1 MREDLPYSFSVP
13 KEWYKNCYIDKG
25 AECSASRSFSIC
37 HSDNKEKAVLLV
49 HGYAGYP
56 GELISPAEALF
67 LSGYDAFVPRLPG
80 NGTTGDDFLSSSSS
94 DWLTLCR
101 NALDDLF
108 RRYEKVSIVGHSMGG
123 AICAILLNE
132 YPQINRAVLTCP
144 AIMVNGLDDKT
155 ISGLKLVTKLKKR
168 IKQDWH
174 SDSAYKMHY
183 KNAPC
188 DDEYLGKE
196 YWSYMFPKEMI
207 ELSKIA
213 KEAKESIKSITVAT
227 LVIRAGNDALVPH
240 SAIEYI
246 KENNSKIK
254 IVTIENA
261 THYIYYDKVDG
272 TEEKAIEETVAFLN
286 SNKSEI

>member
-1 MREDLPYSFSVP
+1 MREDLPYCFSVP

-37 HSDNKEKAVLLV
+37 HSNNKEKAVLLI

-56 GELISPAEALF
+56 GELITPAEELY

-80 NGTTGDDFLSSSSS
+80 NGTTGDDFLSSSST

-101 NALDDLF
+101 NALDDLLK
-108 RRYEKVSIVGHSMGG
+108 RYERVSIVGHSMGG
-123 AICAILLNE
+123 AIGAILLSE
-132 YPQINRAVLTCP
+132 YPSLYNSVLTCP
-144 AIMVNGLDDKT
+144 AISVNGLDDKALG
-155 ISGLKLVTKLKKR
+155 GLKVIAKLKKR

-188 DDEYLGKE
+188 DDERLGKE
-196 YWSYMFPKEMI
+196 YWSYMFPKELI

-213 KEAKESIKSITVAT
+213 KEAKESIKKITVPT
-227 LVIRAGNDALVPH
+227 LVIEAGNDALVPH
-240 SAIEYI
+240 STIEYI

-254 IVTIENA
+254 VVTIPGA
-261 THYIYYDKVDG
+261 THYIYYDKVEG
-272 TEEKAIEETVAFLN
+272 TEEKAIEETVRFL
-286 SNKSEI
+286 SK

>member
-1 MREDLPYSFSVP
+1 MLLAPSLFVIVII
-13 KEWYKNCYIDKG
+13 KKK
-25 AECSASRSFSIC
+25 
-37 HSDNKEKAVLLV
+37 LLV

-56 GELISPAEALF
+56 GELITPAEALF

-123 AICAILLNE
+123 AISLIMASE
-132 YPQINRAVLTCP
+132 YPQLNRVVSVCP
-144 AIMVNGLDDKT
+144 AIVVNGLDDKT
-155 ISGLKLVTKLKKR
+155 VSGLKLIAKVKKR

-174 SDSAYKMHY
+174 SDSEYKMHY
-183 KNAPC
+183 ENAPC

-196 YWSYMFPKEMI
+196 YWSYMFPKEII
-207 ELSKIA
+207 ELDKIA
-213 KEAKESIKSITVAT
+213 KEAKESIKSIRVAT

-254 IVTIENA
+254 LVTIENA